1 MGAKGDAA
9 RKRILDEARM
19 LFAQKGYSE
28 VTMKDVCEAVGMS
41 RGGVYRHYTST
52 EDIFAAI
59 ICREQE
65 QAIAALKKAEK
76 ENRPPEIIL
85 LTFLRNRA
93 NYYLHQESSF
103 ENAITEFAQNS
114 AKGKAILVE
123 RAKTS
128 VKIMSHL
135 IRLGC
140 ESGAFCCGDE
150 VAAAEHLLWLL
161 EGMAK
166 HNALIPIGEDEI
178 DKLIKQFKVMLG
190 YRG

>member
-9 RKRILDEARM
+9 RKRILDGARM
-19 LFAQKGYSE
+19 LFALKGYSE
-28 VTMKDVCEAVGMS
+28 VTMKDICEAVGMS

-65 QAIAALKKAEK
+65 QAIAALEKAEK

-85 LTFLRNRA
+85 LTFLRKRA
-93 NYYLHQESSF
+93 NYYLNQESSF

-114 AKGKAILVE
+114 AKGKELLVE
-123 RAKTS
+123 RAKNS
-128 VKIMSHL
+128 VEIMSRL
-135 IRLGC
+135 IRRGC
-140 ESGAFCCGDE
+140 GAGVFRCEDE
-150 VAAAEHLLWLL
+150 VAVAEHLLWLL

-166 HNALIPIGEDEI
+166 HNALIPIGEAEI
-178 DKLIKQFKVMLG
+178 EKLIKQFEVMLG